1 MKINRINVEI
11 PTMKSSITILALA
24 ALTATAVASTAQAG
38 TYSRAAKVQEYCS
51 LQGEWTREIHAT
63 GMINGLA
70 KSDIDPKIMGKEY
83 KGIMALFN
91 LVEKDKPR
99 SSHAAYMLG
108 WATCMDKYN

>member
-1 MKINRINVEI
+1 MKHL
-11 PTMKSSITILALA
+11 ITILALA
-24 ALTATAVASTAQAG
+24 AVASTTQAG

-51 LQGEWTREIHAT
+51 LQGEWTREIHNT

-70 KSDIDPKIMGKEY
+70 KSDFDPKIMGKEY

-99 SSHAAYMLG
+99 SNQAAYMLG
-108 WATCMDKYN
+108 WAACMDKYN